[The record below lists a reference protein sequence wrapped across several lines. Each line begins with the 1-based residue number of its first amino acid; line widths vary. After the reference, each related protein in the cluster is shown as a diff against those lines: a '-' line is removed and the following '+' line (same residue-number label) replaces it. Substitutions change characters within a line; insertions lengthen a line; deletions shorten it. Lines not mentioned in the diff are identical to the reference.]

1 MDNYDQYPTLTVV
14 KDACEMICS
23 CTFRSLVISL
33 PANITS
39 DPIKNSCLARAC
51 PIPDVDPVIRT
62 R

>member
-1 MDNYDQYPTLTVV
+1 MDNNDKYQTLTVV
-14 KDACEMICS
+14 KGACEMICS
-23 CTFRSLVISL
+23 CTLRSLVISL

-39 DPIKNSCLARAC
+39 HPVKNICFARAC